1 MGKHKK
7 DKKKKSKQIQDA
19 LPEDVLDAAV
29 VSIKKFRKITNEI
42 AKLSLGQKLVGGLV
56 LTAAGL
62 IYLDQRKGSD
72 DSSRFTPKFDWPKLS
87 EAKETSATEAAEEE
101 EEAPIRAATVPRKS
115 RKSPKAGKGHG
126 HGHAARKSDDSS
138 GLDLS

>member
-7 DKKKKSKQIQDA
+7 NKKKAKQVQDA
-19 LPEDVLDAAV
+19 VPEDVLDAAV

-42 AKLSLGQKLVGGLV
+42 GKLSLGQKLVGGLV

-87 EAKETSATEAAEEE
+87 DAKETSATEADDEE

-115 RKSPKAGKGHG
+115 RKGPKAGKGHG
-126 HGHAARKSDDSS
+126 HAARKASAEDSS
-138 GLDLS
+138 SIDFS